1 MSYETNPA
9 GLGVGKTYG
18 PKAVGGLEGQP
29 KTSGF
34 SKEIVFEFTA
44 GAADE
49 VLESIIIQDY
59 YLVTGLTLEV
69 DEAFAASSTANM
81 SIDGGAGLTTALA
94 LATAGISAP
103 ALTGLA
109 KASGAGPVDV
119 VLTLNANAKAS
130 AAGKGRLVV
139 KYAIA

>member
-69 DEAFAASSTANM
+69 DEAFAASSTANL
-81 SIDGGAGLTTALA
+81 SIDGGDGLTTALA
-94 LATAGISAP
+94 LASAGISAP
-103 ALTGLA
+103 ALTGLEG
-109 KASGAGPVDV
+109 ASGAGPVDV
-119 VLTLNANAKAS
+119 VLALNATAKGS
-130 AAGKGRLVV
+130 ATGKGRLVV